1 MIRAFLAVTLSQ
13 ELRAALASLQQE
25 LKRTIEPEVKGVT
38 RISWVQPLSLHLT
51 VKFVGDMDEQLV
63 DPLRVALGQT
73 LGRHRVVNVPLER
86 LGGFPRPHSPRVLW
100 VGPSEAWERGAEA
113 GRMGEI
119 HGTIEQ
125 TCDGLGFL
133 RETKPFSPHLTLAR
147 IRVGERQ
154 VGAALA
160 RSGVQDRPLAIGT
173 VVMGSV
179 ALIKSELKPSGSVY
193 TKLWEVQM
201 RAD

>member
-1 MIRAFLAVTLSQ
+1 M
-13 ELRAALASLQQE
+13 
-25 LKRTIEPEVKGVT
+25 IEPEMKGVT

-73 LGRHRVVNVPLER
+73 LDRHRVVNVQLER

-100 VGPSEAWERGAEA
+100 VGPSEAWERGTES

-125 TCDGLGFL
+125 TCDDLGFL

-154 VGAALA
+154 VGAALV
-160 RSGVQDRPLAIGT
+160 RSGVLDCPLAVGT
-173 VVMGSV
+173 LVMGSV
-179 ALIKSELKPSGSVY
+179 ALMRSELKPTGSVY